1 MILVRQYI
9 QKGLTALLLLFAV
22 LAVLLAQP
30 CLAGAFQNVETF
42 KKQADTNTPW
52 NISAQKIIYNHKTG
66 VYTAT
71 GDVYIVKDGKTLTG
85 DLIQYNQTTGE
96 AFATRHVMLTAG
108 KDTLQGDEI
117 QINLQTGTGVIRK
130 GTIFIE
136 KNHFIITGDE
146 IVKTGENTYEI
157 INASLTSCDGE
168 RPAWRITGQNLD
180 VTVEEYGW
188 VKNAAFRV
196 KDMPVLYLPYL
207 VFPVKIKRQTGLL
220 APQIGFSSRNG
231 FELTQ
236 PLYWAINQSSDATL
250 FYHHLQERGEKIG
263 GEYRYALSRQSKGT
277 VMMDSLN
284 DRQTDNGTGDWG
296 YSGDPWLR
304 TNSDRYWFRTKMDQ
318 ALPGKVKALLDLDIV
333 SDQDYLHE
341 FSDGY
346 TGFDATKKYFNSQF
360 GRDIDDENEPI
371 RENALT
377 FSRIWN
383 RYSVNAEMLWYDD
396 VVKRRQESVDDT
408 LQQLPGV
415 TFDALKQPLF
425 NDHFLAGMDSEY
437 SNFYRKDGDTGQKID
452 IHPRL
457 YLPLHY
463 HHYVTFEPS
472 AGFRQTAWYTD
483 PEALDSTNNAP
494 AEAYNDYQ
502 HRELYDLKADLSTDL
517 FQVFQ
522 VRSDTVDKIKHTIT
536 PRLEHSYIPE
546 VDQSEY
552 PQFMDTD
559 RIDAENLTTFSLTN
573 LLISKRHATKP
584 PSTDLL
590 KTVPILRPDTD
601 PYHQFLR
608 FLLAQ
613 SYDFQK
619 TDEPGEKPFTPL
631 YAELD
636 IEPARLLTLHAD
648 SEYSHDLGR
657 FVSHNV
663 NARLTTES
671 GDYLVVE
678 HRYGH
683 EDLLDSQTDQTIE
696 DLHSIY
702 VGCLKGITQSTRL
715 FGHYER
721 NIETGKTIETVI
733 GCQYQ
738 AQCWSFALSYQNEID
753 DRKIGFMIGLSGLAE
768 IGSSL

>member
-1 MILVRQYI
+1 MQIFRNHI
-9 QKGLTALLLLFAV
+9 QKGQTALLLLFV
-22 LAVLLAQP
+22 VIVVLLVQP
-30 CLAGAFQNVETF
+30 GLAGAFQGVDTY
-42 KKQADTNTPW
+42 KKQANTNTPW
-52 NISAQKIIYNHKTG
+52 NISAQKIIYNHKTN

-71 GDVYIVKDGKTLTG
+71 GDVRIIKDGKTLTG
-85 DLIQYNQTTGE
+85 DLIQYNQTTME
-96 AFATRHVMLTAG
+96 AFAARNVMLTAG
-108 KDTLQGDEI
+108 KDTVQGDEI

-130 GTIFIE
+130 GIIFIE
-136 KNHFIITGDE
+136 KNHFIIKGDE
-146 IVKTGENTYEI
+146 IVKAGENTYGI
-157 INASLTSCDGE
+157 KNASLTSCDGE

-180 VTVEEYGW
+180 VTVEKYGW
-188 VKNAAFRV
+188 VKNAAFRI
-196 KDMPVLYLPYL
+196 KDVPVLYIPYL
-207 VFPVKIKRQTGLL
+207 VFPVKIKRQSGLL
-220 APQIGFSSRNG
+220 TPQIGFSSRNG

-263 GEYRYALSRQSKGT
+263 GEYRYTLSRRSKGT

-284 DRQTDNGTGDWG
+284 DRQTDDGTGDWG

-304 TNSDRYWFRTKMDQ
+304 TNSDRYWFRTKLDQ
-318 ALPGKVKALLDLDIV
+318 ALPGDVKASLDLDIV

-360 GRDIDDENEPI
+360 GRDIDDENESI

-377 FSRIWN
+377 FSRIWTQ
-383 RYSVNAEMLWYDD
+383 YSVNAEMLWYDD
-396 VVKRRQESVDDT
+396 VVKRRQESKDDT
-408 LQQLPGV
+408 LQQLPGI

-425 NDHFLAGMDSEY
+425 NDHLLAGMASEY
-437 SNFYRKDGDTGQKID
+437 SNFFRQDGDTGQKID

-463 HHYVTFEPS
+463 QHYFTFEPS

-483 PEALDSTNNAP
+483 PEALDTTDDSPAP
-494 AEAYNDYQ
+494 AYNNYQ

-522 VRSDTVDKIKHTIT
+522 VQGKTVDKIKHTIT
-536 PRLEHSYIPE
+536 PRFEHSYIPKA
-546 VDQSEY
+546 DQSEY
-552 PQFMDTD
+552 PQFTATD
-559 RIDAENLTTFSLTN
+559 RVEAENLTTFSLTN
-573 LLISKRHATKP
+573 FLISKRQPRKP
-584 PSTDLL
+584 VSTDLL
-590 KTVPILRPDTD
+590 KTVPKITPDSD

-613 SYDFQK
+613 SYDFRK
-619 TDEPGEKPFTPL
+619 TDDPGEKPFTPL

-636 IEPARLLTLHAD
+636 IEPARFLTLHAD

-678 HRYGH
+678 HRYGR
-683 EDLLDSQTDQTIE
+683 EDPLDFPSDQAAE
-696 DLHSIY
+696 DIHSIY
-702 VGCLKGITQSTRL
+702 VGCLTGITKSTRL
-715 FGHYER
+715 FGNYER
-721 NIETGKTIETVI
+721 NIDTGKTIETMI

-738 AQCWSFALSYQNEID
+738 AQCWSIALSYQHEIN